1 MLRIR
6 RLTQLLLA
14 LCACAF
20 ISACISLGIY
30 RLLWIQTGRKITP
43 EILAEI
49 SNINDINVIKSFFL
63 PFVAAAIELRDSADQ
78 LAAWGLSFVF
88 IWACLLGLVAIVLF
102 RQITITQST
111 EIHVQ
116 SENIFDRALMGKLE
130 LWKIF
135 WGFYVFFLFA
145 IQLITNKL
153 FALLISTGTIKTH
166 GLASLVAVPIAV
178 AIPVTL
184 HFIAAILVWQS
195 AKNTS
200 RVIWTYLARFVVVAF
215 TVLPSSFGIYKAISI
230 LW

>member
-30 RLLWIQTGRKITP
+30 RFFSIQTGRKITP

-63 PFVAAAIELRDSADQ
+63 PFVAAATELRDSADQ
-78 LAAWGLSFVF
+78 LAGWGLSFVL
-88 IWACLLGLVAIVLF
+88 IWACLLGFVAIALY
-102 RQITITQST
+102 RQITMTQST

-116 SENIFDRALMGKLE
+116 FENSLDRALAGKLE

-135 WGFYVFFLFA
+135 WGGYVVFLLA
-145 IQLITNKL
+145 MQLISNKL
-153 FALLISTGTIKTH
+153 FALLTSIIDVH
-166 GLASLVAVPIAV
+166 GLTSLITVPIAI

-200 RVIWTYLARFVVVAF
+200 RVVWTYLARLVVVAF
-215 TVLPSSFGIYKAISI
+215 TVLPSSIGIYTVVSI

>member
-30 RLLWIQTGRKITP
+30 RLFSIRTGRKITP

-63 PFVAAAIELRDSADQ
+63 PFVAAATELRDSADQ
-78 LAAWGLSFVF
+78 LAGWGLSFVL
-88 IWACLLGLVAIVLF
+88 IWACLLGFVAIALY
-102 RQITITQST
+102 RQITMTHST

-116 SENIFDRALMGKLE
+116 FENSLDRALAGKLE

-135 WGFYVFFLFA
+135 WGGYVVFLLA
-145 IQLITNKL
+145 MQLIANKL
-153 FALLISTGTIKTH
+153 FALLTSIIDVH
-166 GLASLVAVPIAV
+166 GLTSLITVPIAI

-200 RVIWTYLARFVVVAF
+200 RVIWTYLARLVVVAF
-215 TVLPSSFGIYKAISI
+215 TVLPSSIGIYTVISI